1 MPGQRRE
8 AGAAA
13 ALASASR
20 TRCLAHWVLL
30 LPACPQRH
38 VVLTALEV
46 ARGLE
51 YIHHADRR
59 MVHRDL
65 SAANVLLTS
74 AGADERGF
82 RALLSD
88 FGLSTSLA
96 QEATHR
102 TSEVKGTIRWGGR
115 GGVEG
120 APTHRSSRAPGR
132 LHAQPGQRGPPPRSA
147 SPPRPN
153 PSSAQPQTRPH

>member
-1 MPGQRRE
+1 M
-8 AGAAA
+8 
-13 ALASASR
+13 
-20 TRCLAHWVLL
+20 
-30 LPACPQRH
+30 
-38 VVLTALEV
+38 VLTALEV

-88 FGLSTSLA
+88 FGAKHCCLLLRCCYA
-96 QEATHR
+96 A
-102 TSEVKGTIRWGGR
+102 
-115 GGVEG
+115 
-120 APTHRSSRAPGR
+120 AMLLPT
-132 LHAQPGQRGPPPRSA
+132 
-147 SPPRPN
+147 SPPLLPG
-153 PSSAQPQTRPH
+153 